1 MSERRV
7 GLMSAS
13 PEGPGDDDEGG
24 VDWRP
29 EQEAGQ
35 EVADFGNV
43 RHQGDH
49 GGQATA
55 GLVSFAL
62 LAAPR
67 RSSAA
72 NLARKAAATITRL
85 T

>member
-7 GLMSAS
+7 GLMAAS
-13 PEGPGDDDEGG
+13 PKRPGDDEGG
-24 VDWRP
+24 ADWRS
-29 EQEAGQ
+29 EQEAGE
-35 EVADFGNV
+35 EVADFRNT

-49 GGQATA
+49 AGQAA
-55 GLVSFAL
+55 VGLVSFAL
-62 LAAPR
+62 LAATR

-85 T
+85 M